1 MVGVWGGAWPP
12 TQAPQAN
19 VLLTS
24 LENVTFICE
33 NGRKRA
39 AGRGFLDEMREKS
52 IKIMICAA
60 GEVKFEDLARLRQPS
75 FPGLPSSQANYS
87 IIEFEGRNKPVSN
100 RVYNDLK

>member
-1 MVGVWGGAWPP
+1 MAWETGEASLDGGGVGGAWPP

-19 VLLTS
+19 FLLTS

-52 IKIMICAA
+52 IKTMICAA

-75 FPGLPSSQANYS
+75 FPGLPGSQFPTIPS
-87 IIEFEGRNKPVSN
+87 LLHG
-100 RVYNDLK
+100 